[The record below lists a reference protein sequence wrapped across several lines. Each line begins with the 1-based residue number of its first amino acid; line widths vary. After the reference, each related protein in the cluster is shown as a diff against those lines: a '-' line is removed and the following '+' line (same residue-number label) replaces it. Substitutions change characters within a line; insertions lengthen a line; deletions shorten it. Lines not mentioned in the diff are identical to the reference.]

1 MKKPI
6 ILLTLFATLLTACSS
21 AAGPQNGSQNNRTLS
36 PMSQLAVG
44 TLRLEGTDKAI
55 TKEQASQL
63 IPMWQVYKQLIAS
76 DTAAQQEIDGL
87 SSQIRD
93 TLTSDQRKAITDM
106 KLTQS
111 DVFAFM
117 QQGGV
122 AASGAAGQSSRN
134 SNSQGGGFPGGGPAG
149 GMPPPDMA
157 GGMPGGGMPS
167 GSTTRQSSGTQTANS
182 APGGTQSTRPGSTD
196 RVPSP
201 LIEAV
206 IQYLQ
211 KIAAS

>member
-1 MKKPI
+1 
-6 ILLTLFATLLTACSS
+6 
-21 AAGPQNGSQNNRTLS
+21 
-36 PMSQLAVG
+36 MSQLAVG
-44 TLRLEGTDKAI
+44 TLKLEGTGKAI

-87 SSQIRD
+87 SGQIRD

-117 QQGGV
+117 QRDGA
-122 AASGAAGQSSRN
+122 AASSPSGQSSRN

-149 GMPPPDMA
+149 GMPPDMA
-157 GGMPGGGMPS
+157 GGMPGGGMVG

-182 APGGTQSTRPGSTD
+182 AQGGTQSTRPGNMD

-201 LIEAV
+201 LIDAV

-211 KIAAS
+211 KITAS